1 MKVLDH
7 MDEKVKISR
16 YPKVVA
22 YTELDVGIKLPR
34 MDEFDGGWKDISN
47 IFADEMKELRVQLLK
62 TYKIICPS
70 ARNTNR

>member
-16 YPKVVA
+16 YPKGVA
-22 YTELDVGIKLPR
+22 YTGLDVGIKLPR
-34 MDEFDGGWKDISN
+34 MGEFEERLEDISN
-47 IFADEMKELRVQLLK
+47 IFADEMKERRVQLLK
-62 TYKIICPS
+62 TYKIICLS